1 MKRYLS
7 CVMIA
12 VLAFAVCAMSIYIRI
27 RFWDEK
33 SITLNRLNNF
43 NKLLKYQD
51 GISDIAEVEYYIS
64 GDYFGDVDIL
74 ARVRI
79 DGNYI
84 ERIDGHIRNLSNESE
99 AWSALPMPDTIKEYF
114 LQFDSNKEI
123 LVHAEEAPKFFYDEF
138 FLYQQSLSADS
149 GWWYYAYDNGQS
161 HKWIED
167 SRDFSREKLW
177 KYGFKLAIFDS
188 VSRTITL
195 RYVHL

>member
-27 RFWDEK
+27 WFWDEK

-114 LQFDSNKEI
+114 LQ
-123 LVHAEEAPKFFYDEF
+123 L
-138 FLYQQSLSADS
+138 
-149 GWWYYAYDNGQS
+149 G
-161 HKWIED
+161 
-167 SRDFSREKLW
+167 
-177 KYGFKLAIFDS
+177 
-188 VSRTITL
+188 
-195 RYVHL
+195 HL